1 MSSNAPTIRLTRPL
15 HGVLPQR
22 PGGAAPPGGAVPAG
36 APASTDGPAQRQL
49 ADARRRL
56 DRGRQDLAQ
65 REQELD
71 RREAELAVREQ
82 AAEAHLERLAAL
94 IGSVRDEKIEMLE
107 ANEQEIVTFS
117 LSITQKVLQYEIE
130 NGRYKIGEVVRSTL
144 QAVRDRGSLVVRVN
158 PQDHEM
164 ARAAVERMGQ
174 AFGST
179 RITAVPDESIPLASC
194 CIETDSGKVFSDIP
208 GRLDKL
214 ERTLL
219 KKNGTSHG
227 V

>member
-1 MSSNAPTIRLTRPL
+1 MSSDPSAVRLTRPL
-15 HGVLPQR
+15 RDVLRR
-22 PGGAAPPGGAVPAG
+22 PAGPPAADGAA
-36 APASTDGPAQRQL
+36 QKHL
-49 ADARRRL
+49 AEARRRL
-56 DRGRQDLAQ
+56 ERQQLELAE
-65 REQELD
+65 REQGLA
-71 RREAELAVREQ
+71 RREAELDEQ
-82 AAEAHLERLAAL
+82 TKAAAARLEQLAAL
-94 IGSVRDEKIEMLE
+94 IGSVRDEKVEMLQ
-107 ANEQEIVTFS
+107 ANEEEIVSFS

-144 QAVRDRGSLVVRVN
+144 QAVRDRGVLVVRVN

-164 ARAAVERMGQ
+164 ARAAVERLGQ
-174 AFGST
+174 TFGST

-219 KKNGTSHG
+219 KKNGTAHG
-227 V
+227 L

>member
-1 MSSNAPTIRLTRPL
+1 MSNDAPALRLTRPL
-15 HGVLPQR
+15 CDVLR
-22 PGGAAPPGGAVPAG
+22 RPAG
-36 APASTDGPAQRQL
+36 ASPAAVGPAQKQL
-49 ADARRRL
+49 AEARSRL
-56 DRGRQDLAQ
+56 EQGRHDLER

-71 RREAELAVREQ
+71 RREAELAERAKAGEARLEQ
-82 AAEAHLERLAAL
+82 LAAL

-130 NGRYKIGEVVRSTL
+130 NGRYKIGEVVRSAL

-164 ARAAVERMGQ
+164 AKAAVGRLGQ
-174 AFGST
+174 TFGST

-219 KKNGTSHG
+219 KKNGTTHG
-227 V
+227 L